1 MARFSAGV
9 LTTAGSTTLPLIS
22 LYSAAASVGA
32 IREVGCFNTT
42 ATAVAIKLVRLDTTG
57 TQGTGLVEARHNPK
71 KGPALCTAFT
81 THSVNP
87 TLGDD
92 LGYRAQ
98 LGAAVGSGV
107 VWTFGEDGLVIGPVD
122 AAEQVIFGIGLIIA
136 TGTGQACEAYFV
148 WDE

>member
-9 LTTAGSTTLPLIS
+9 LTTAGSTTLPIMS
-22 LYSAAASVGA
+22 LYSAAATVGA
-32 IREVGCFNTT
+32 LREVGCFNTT
-42 ATAVAIKLVRLDTTG
+42 ATAVAVKLVRLDTTG
-57 TQGTGLVEARHNPK
+57 TQGSGLVEARHHPK
-71 KGPALCTAFT
+71 KPPALCTAFT
-81 THSVNP
+81 THSANP

-107 VWTFGEDGLVIGPVD
+107 IWTFGGDGLVIGPED
-122 AAEQVIFGIGLIIA
+122 AAEQVIFGIGLIVA
-136 TGTGQACEAYFV
+136 DGTGQACQVYFV